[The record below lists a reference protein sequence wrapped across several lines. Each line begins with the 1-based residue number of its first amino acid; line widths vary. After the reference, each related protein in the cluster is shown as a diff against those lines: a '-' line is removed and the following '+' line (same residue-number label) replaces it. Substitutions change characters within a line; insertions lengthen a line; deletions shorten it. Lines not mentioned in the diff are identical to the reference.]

1 MITTQNIY
9 DILSGI
15 AEKVNDTPIP
25 EEAIQYTRLRNKAKE
40 RIHNEAHDTAHMHS
54 MYVMDSAMLSQ
65 VDTMDDIGWEIL
77 YSNVSERENI
87 PLSFARGLSY
97 NLNPDPMVKKIYCK
111 VEEKEIENNQ
121 RILIGIVFDGVKK
134 GFWELDDAKAFADKK
149 CPDIPYF
156 DKDEW
161 VKTLSQLMGGH
172 VVEDLVDTDIPEGGD
187 DVYLL

>member
-1 MITTQNIY
+1 M
-9 DILSGI
+9 
-15 AEKVNDTPIP
+15 A
-25 EEAIQYTRLRNKAKE
+25 
-40 RIHNEAHDTAHMHS
+40 
-54 MYVMDSAMLSQ
+54 
-65 VDTMDDIGWEIL
+65 GWEIL

-97 NLNPDPMVKKIYCK
+97 NLNPDPMVKRIYCK
-111 VEEKEIENNQ
+111 VEENEIENNQ
-121 RILIGIVFDGVKK
+121 RILIGIAFDGGKK

-161 VKTLSQLMGGH
+161 VKTLSQMMGGH
-172 VVEDLVDTDIPEGGD
+172 VAEDLVDTDIPEGGD